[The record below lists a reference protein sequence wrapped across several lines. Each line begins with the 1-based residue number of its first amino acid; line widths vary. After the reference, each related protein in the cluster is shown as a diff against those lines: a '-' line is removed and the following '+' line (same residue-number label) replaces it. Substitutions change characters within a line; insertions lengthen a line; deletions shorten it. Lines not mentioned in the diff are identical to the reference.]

1 MFCSNC
7 GKSLKSDA
15 LICPNCG
22 MTVGE
27 SRFDSSRGYTGA
39 QTRLKPG
46 QAVRVNSSYVNHY
59 SRDDTVESSEK
70 GSLPSD
76 EDSMY
81 RSVKGAGIT
90 GYGEDDDREPLFDSR
105 KTDEPEPEEIE
116 EPVISKT
123 KNKHKQ
129 IKLAD
134 AEIVIKFIH
143 DECNKLTIDAATK
156 KVLKRF
162 SSLDLNDRTFTR
174 IVNKETFTRVSFL
187 HSSPIRPPP
196 HLAAI

>member
-1 MFCSNC
+1 
-7 GKSLKSDA
+7 
-15 LICPNCG
+15 

-81 RSVKGAGIT
+81 RSVKGAAARSRLCLTAPRRGSA
-90 GYGEDDDREPLFDSR
+90 PLG
-105 KTDEPEPEEIE
+105 
-116 EPVISKT
+116 
-123 KNKHKQ
+123 
-129 IKLAD
+129 LA
-134 AEIVIKFIH
+134 
-143 DECNKLTIDAATK
+143 
-156 KVLKRF
+156 R
-162 SSLDLNDRTFTR
+162 RG
-174 IVNKETFTRVSFL
+174 
-187 HSSPIRPPP
+187 
-196 HLAAI
+196 